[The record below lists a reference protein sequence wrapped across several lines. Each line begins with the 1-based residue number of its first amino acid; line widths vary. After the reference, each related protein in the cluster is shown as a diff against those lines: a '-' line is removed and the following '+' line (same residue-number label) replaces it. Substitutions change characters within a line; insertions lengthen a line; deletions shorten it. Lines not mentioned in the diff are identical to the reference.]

1 MDALHN
7 RKDPRLPSS
16 SSSSPH
22 EKKKTSSHHT
32 PSFSDILRPGSSET
46 KPKKEK
52 KNRGFHLSSP
62 LKHIGGSSPKSAGSQ
77 RLGSDMSGEEVRTYH
92 KIRI

>member
-1 MDALHN
+1 MDALDN
-7 RKDPRLPSS
+7 RKDPRLPS

-22 EKKKTSSHHT
+22 EKKKTSSHT

-62 LKHIGGSSPKSAGSQ
+62 LKHIGGSSPKSAGSH
-77 RLGSDMSGEEVRTYH
+77 RLGSDMSGEEVR
-92 KIRI
+92 IFS

>member
-1 MDALHN
+1 MDALDN

-16 SSSSPH
+16 SSSPH
-22 EKKKTSSHHT
+22 EKKKTTSHT
-32 PSFSDILRPGSSET
+32 PSFSDILRPGSSSET

-62 LKHIGGSSPKSAGSQ
+62 LKHIGGSSPKSAGSH
-77 RLGSDMSGEEVRTYH
+77 RLGSDMSGEEVRTSI
-92 KIRI
+92 KIGI